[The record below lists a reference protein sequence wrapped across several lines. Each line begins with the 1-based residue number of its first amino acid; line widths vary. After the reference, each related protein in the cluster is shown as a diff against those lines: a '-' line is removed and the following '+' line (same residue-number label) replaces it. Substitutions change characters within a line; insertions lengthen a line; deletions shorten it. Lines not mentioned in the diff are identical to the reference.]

1 MDFQMESI
9 RQQRLKHN
17 LDLRR
22 PGVEEL
28 NKGVVGHSIR
38 NSCLNIE
45 SVLLGPIRPARKQ
58 SAVDLQCRAA
68 ALNAVGSGNH
78 VEQAVGVAE
87 PAVAECWGQA
97 AAAFSILGLEA
108 ADSAVRMARP
118 D

>member
-22 PGVEEL
+22 LGVEEL

-78 VEQAVGVAE
+78 AEQAVGVAE
-87 PAVAECWGQA
+87 PAAECWGQA